1 MGHCRFCK
9 SVDAHMNNCPMK
21 REAVEIKEKGK
32 MDITGIIPQ
41 REVNYPTK
49 ETDLEKAVA
58 KFYEINPDAEI
69 TSIDGREVVAMCENC
84 GMPIF
89 IEEQAYLHD
98 EDGIYWHEDDCC

>member
-1 MGHCRFCK
+1 MITIDYANQPSDFRGQF
-9 SVDAHMNNCPMK
+9 
-21 REAVEIKEKGK
+21 KERKL
-32 MDITGIIPQ
+32 DITGIIPQ

-58 KFYEINPDAEI
+58 KFCEINPDAEI
-69 TSIDGREVVAMCENC
+69 TSIDGREVIAMCENC

-89 IEEQAYLHD
+89 SEEQAYLYD